1 MINILL
7 GHFPFFS
14 HFSKVLAKV
23 LDILRERLFCGGSKS
38 VVLSLL
44 LEFHALYEVTIIPVT
59 QGILEVRENFE
70 DVAEEVVS

>member
-14 HFSKVLAKV
+14 HFS
-23 LDILRERLFCGGSKS
+23 ILREGLFCGGSKC
-38 VVLSLL
+38 VVLWL

-59 QGILEVRENFE
+59 QGIMEVRENLE
-70 DVAEEVVS
+70 EVAEEVVS